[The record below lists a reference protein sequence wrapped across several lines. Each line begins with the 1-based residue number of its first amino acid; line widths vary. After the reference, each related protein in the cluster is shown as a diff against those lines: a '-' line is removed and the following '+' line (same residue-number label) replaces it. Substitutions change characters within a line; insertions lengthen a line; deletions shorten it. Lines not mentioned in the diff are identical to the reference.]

1 MSSAPKG
8 SLEREI
14 KLGAWPGFAMPDLT
28 DLAPG
33 VEVVAEPA
41 LDLDATYVDTADLQ
55 LVRNGVSLRRRT
67 GEGAPRWT
75 LKLPSGQAGA
85 GLVRREFDV
94 DDPGRVVPAELA
106 TLVTGWVRSAPLVP
120 VAVIR
125 SHRERLRL
133 LDADG
138 TELLEIDDDE
148 VSVVDDGH
156 VAARFREVEVE
167 LAEPSAADLMQTVS
181 DALVA
186 AGAGAPD
193 PTSKIV
199 RALGP
204 RALVPPD
211 LAVPELGPDS
221 DMAAVVT
228 AAVRH
233 SVAQIVSHD
242 HVVRLDDDSE
252 GVHKARVGTR
262 RLRSDLQ
269 TLAPVLVDGWAD
281 DLRAEL
287 KELAGAL
294 GVVRDTDVLIERL
307 LRHVGELPSEH
318 RAAAGRVIRHLE
330 NGRKAQVAA
339 LLATMSDP
347 GYVELL
353 DDLVAA
359 ALRPRLADSSSATAF
374 DRLPDLV
381 RPRWRRLRKA
391 VDRLGHHPADD
402 DLHRV
407 RILAKRARYACELAA
422 PVMGP
427 DAVDLADRLTALQDV
442 LGELHDTAVAQEWLR
457 SVVPTIPDDQ
467 GVAAGELVTLE
478 RERAA
483 ELRAAWPAAW
493 AACDRK
499 ALTRWFR

>member
-1 MSSAPKG
+1 MSAAPKG
-8 SLEREI
+8 SIEREI

-28 DLAPG
+28 GLAEG
-33 VEVVAEPA
+33 VQVVAEPA

-67 GEGAPRWT
+67 GEGPPRWT
-75 LKLPSGQAGA
+75 LKLPSGETGA
-85 GLVRREFDV
+85 GLSRREFDV
-94 DDPGRVVPAELA
+94 DDPGHVVPAELA
-106 TLVTGWVRSAPLVP
+106 ALVTGWVRSAPLVA

-133 LDADG
+133 VDADG

-148 VSVVDDGH
+148 VSVIDDGH

-167 LAEPSAADLMQTVS
+167 LAEPAAADLMQAVS

-211 LAVPELGPDS
+211 LVVPEVGPDS
-221 DMAAVVT
+221 DMAVVIT

-233 SVAQIVSHD
+233 SVGQIIGHD
-242 HVVRLDDDSE
+242 HVVRLDDDTE

-269 TLAPVLVDGWAD
+269 TLAPVLADGWGD
-281 DLRAEL
+281 GLRAEL
-287 KELAGAL
+287 KGLAASL
-294 GVVRDTDVLIERL
+294 GVVRDTDVLVERL
-307 LRHVGELPSEH
+307 LRHVGQLPADH
-318 RAAAGRVIRHLE
+318 RPAAGRLVRHLE

-339 LLATMSDP
+339 LLEAMSDAA
-347 GYVELL
+347 YVELL

-359 ALRPRLADSSSATAF
+359 AVRPELADGASGPAVE
-374 DRLPDLV
+374 RLPKLV
-381 RPRWRRLRKA
+381 RPRWRRLRKT
-391 VDRLGHHPADD
+391 VDALGRHPADEQ
-402 DLHRV
+402 LHAV

-422 PVMGP
+422 PVMGD
-427 DAVDLADRLTALQDV
+427 DAADLADRLAELQDV

-457 SVVPTIPDDQ
+457 SVVPTVPDDQ
-467 GVAAGELVTLE
+467 QVAAGDLVELE
-478 RERAA
+478 RDRAA

-499 ALTRWFR
+499 ALTRWLR

>member
-1 MSSAPKG
+1 MSAAPKG

-28 DLAPG
+28 DVAPG
-33 VEVVAEPA
+33 VQVVAEPA

-67 GEGAPRWT
+67 GEGPPRWT
-75 LKLPSGQAGA
+75 LKLPSGETGS
-85 GLVRREFDV
+85 GLARREFDV
-94 DDPGRVVPAELA
+94 DDPGHVVPAELA
-106 TLVTGWVRSAPLVP
+106 ALVTGWVRSAALVP

-133 LDADG
+133 VDADG

-148 VSVVDDGH
+148 VSVIDDGH

-167 LAEPSAADLMQTVS
+167 LAEPAAADLMQTVS

-211 LAVPELGPDS
+211 LVVPELGPDA

-233 SVAQIVSHD
+233 SVSQIIGHD
-242 HVVRLDDDSE
+242 HVVRLDDDTE

-269 TLAPVLVDGWAD
+269 TLAPVLAAGWGD

-287 KELAGAL
+287 KDLAAAL

-318 RAAAGRVIRHLE
+318 RAAAGRLVRHLE

-339 LLATMSDP
+339 LLEAMSGP

-359 ALRPRLADSSSATAF
+359 ALRPQLDDSAATPATE
-374 DRLPDLV
+374 RLPELV

-391 VDRLGHHPADD
+391 VDRLGRHPADD
-402 DLHRV
+402 DLHAV

-422 PVMGP
+422 PVMGT
-427 DAVDLADRLTALQDV
+427 DAADLADRLADLQDV

-457 SVVPTIPDDQ
+457 SVVPTVPDDQ

-478 RERAA
+478 RDRAA